1 MHFVQDFCLIA
12 VKIDFIRLKFCTNY
26 NIPSKRCP
34 IPPILL
40 YKMQH
45 WLGAKS
51 GVTMNAGGISILL
64 GGSLCTWGC
73 YIMQLPSISQT

>member
-1 MHFVQDFCLIA
+1 MHLVQYSAPIGAKTGEMRLNFCI
-12 VKIDFIRLKFCTNY
+12 KY
-26 NIPSKRCP
+26 NILLKSSLVS
-34 IPPILL
+34 PILL